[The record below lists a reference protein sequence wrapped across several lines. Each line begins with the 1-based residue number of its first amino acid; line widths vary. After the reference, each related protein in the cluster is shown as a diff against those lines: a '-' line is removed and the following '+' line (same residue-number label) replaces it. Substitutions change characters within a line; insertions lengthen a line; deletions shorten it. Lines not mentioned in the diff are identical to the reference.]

1 VALLSVVRAEDL
13 PLFTPPTLLGVIL
26 PECVSLGIGEKG
38 FTSCVGGDMKCAMKC
53 TSCQNNILTG

>member
-1 VALLSVVRAEDL
+1 
-13 PLFTPPTLLGVIL
+13 VIL
-26 PECVSLGIGEKG
+26 PECVSLGFGEKG